1 MKALLAVVALLVSGG
16 AAFFYA
22 PPHSYIWLQPV
33 AWVPAFFVIARLPP
47 RLAFLAGWLVGAV
60 IIFAGY
66 YWIAAT
72 VERFSSIP
80 PLGAWL
86 VCLGF
91 ALASGFYAAIFAWG
105 FDPVRR
111 ASGRWWP
118 LGIAAWFTALE
129 FLNPQLFPHFQ
140 GSVWYQ
146 TPRLFL
152 VTAITGTSGVT
163 FLVIFCNAVVLQL
176 FEAWAGRERSAR
188 VASAANVA
196 ALLLLL
202 IFAMTVSALRLERI
216 DALEASADSLR
227 VALVQPNHDVPRRR
241 EMRRQ
246 EPEAFANDL
255 VAMSREAMR
264 EHPGIEVFV
273 WPEGALTSEP
283 GAERNRAVLEF
294 AREAGVEIWTG
305 ANFRPPAPDGGR
317 RRSYNSAYRIDRN
330 GEVDVRYDKNI
341 LVPFGETMPLA
352 ERFPVLRGIRGP
364 GDFARG
370 DALPV
375 YDGANARFA
384 FLICYEAIQAG
395 YVRRAVSKDPELLVN
410 LTFDAWYGDT
420 SEPHTHLMLAAVQA
434 AQYGLPLL
442 RSTTTGISAI
452 VDARGLIRAKTG
464 VFTREVLVADVPK
477 LRHPTFYT
485 RMGDWLPWSCSVL
498 ALGLLWRGRQARLRN

>member
-1 MKALLAVVALLVSGG
+1 MKALLAVVALLASGG
-16 AAFFYA
+16 AFFFYA
-22 PPHSYIWLQPV
+22 PPRSWIWLQPI
-33 AWVPAFFVIARLPP
+33 AWVPAFFVIARLSGL
-47 RLAFLAGWLVGAV
+47 RAFLAGWLVGAAS
-60 IIFAGY
+60 ILGGY
-66 YWIAAT
+66 YWIAET

-80 PLGAWL
+80 SAGAWFVGL
-86 VCLGF
+86 AF

-140 GSVWYQ
+140 GSMWYQ
-146 TPRLFL
+146 APWLFL

-163 FLVIFCNAVVLQL
+163 FLVIFCNAVALQL
-176 FEAWAGRERSAR
+176 FEAWTGRDQSAR
-188 VASAANVA
+188 RAFVANAAVLMA
-196 ALLLLL
+196 MLL
-202 IFAMTVSALRLERI
+202 FAMTVSALRLDRI
-216 DALEASADSLR
+216 DALEASVDSLR
-227 VALVQPNHDVPRRR
+227 VALVQPNHDVSRRR
-241 EMRRQ
+241 EMRRR

-255 VAMSREAMR
+255 VAMSREALR
-264 EHPGIEVFV
+264 EHPDIEVFV
-273 WPEGALTSEP
+273 WPEGALTREP

-294 AREAGVEIWTG
+294 VREAGVEVWTG
-305 ANFRPPAPDGGR
+305 ASVRPADSEGGHR
-317 RRSYNSAYRIDRN
+317 TRNSAYRIDRN
-330 GEVDVRYDKNI
+330 GEIDVRYDKNI

-370 DALPV
+370 DSLPI
-375 YDGANARFA
+375 YQAESARFA
-384 FLICYEAIQAG
+384 FLICYEAIHAG
-395 YVRRAVSKDPELLVN
+395 YVRRAVLQDPELLVN

-420 SEPHTHLMLAAVQA
+420 SEPHTHLMLAAAQA

-452 VDARGLIRAKTG
+452 VDTRGLITEKTG

-477 LRHPTFYT
+477 LRLPTFYA
-485 RMGDWLPWSCSVL
+485 RMGDWLPWSCSAVALVL
-498 ALGLLWRGRQARLRN
+498 LLRGRHASPRD